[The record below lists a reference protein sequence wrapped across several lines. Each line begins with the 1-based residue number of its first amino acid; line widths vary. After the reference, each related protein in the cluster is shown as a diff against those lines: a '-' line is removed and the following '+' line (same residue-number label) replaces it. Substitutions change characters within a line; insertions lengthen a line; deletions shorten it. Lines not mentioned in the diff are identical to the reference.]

1 MSGLRK
7 SSRIRK
13 SITTIDQNLDDDDDD
28 AFITT
33 KPRKT
38 ITRPSNKRPST
49 DDNDE
54 HEMITPQKRQKKK
67 KSTTTTTT
75 KTSPYFDK
83 KITENKIDS
92 PIKETKKPAKPKPKP
107 KPKKKTA
114 KPNVTIDE
122 NTTLSNDATSV
133 TTKTT
138 TASDDNNSD
147 SDSDDDDDDGG
158 WENVQAKPSEEVT
171 IQKLLKEREEK
182 QSTVVNGEVEVSLT
196 SEEVAAAQGRRK
208 KNLNSKEHQLELQ
221 LKRVLKKNFLQ
232 KHKHHI
238 VCNLGHGFHLIKT
251 YIHNEEIRSL
261 MFSLLDESITKTL
274 VYNKKTTN
282 MNDIHRLVK
291 YFNEVFIVM
300 DKPSNDEQESQPVTL
315 EKLRQAMSEHLTK
328 SSSPIRVILFAIYV
342 RLLHY
347 ECRLVFAADLP
358 PIRPRA
364 GKQEKLRIPHG
375 SLTKNIKKKQKQTVT
390 DDDDDNST
398 SMSNEDTS
406 RLHSHDHSSD
416 VSRVVASTSSQ
427 LVKNNR
433 AISPPSATTDKPVK
447 TKKESCR
454 LMPRYYWIEIFLE
467 TTDNGYIPID
477 VYTSKIN
484 SIMDF
489 EVNIKFS
496 MLYVWAFDT
505 DLSSSYAK
513 DVTKRYSQKWLTT
526 PYRTAHIEH
535 KTNGDPKWYQK
546 LMKKYQPKD
555 KTKSRYSQH
564 ENKQIEDQLARQPIP
579 QSKSELVGHPLYV
592 LKSKLLKFEG
602 IYPNDTPPV
611 GWLKEEPIYPR
622 ENIHILRSK
631 QTWLKE
637 ARQVNKDEEP
647 YKIVDGRIK
656 NMDRKMGVTTRPEL
670 ELFGEWQTSDY
681 VPPTAKDGIVPCN
694 EYGNVDLFKP
704 EMLPHGCVH
713 INESNAARLCKKLQ
727 INYAEAITGFDAHG
741 GGSHPVIEGIVI
753 CKEFEQTL
761 RDALEEQKQ
770 ITIEK
775 EIKKK
780 DERVYKNWR
789 KLIRGLIIK
798 QNLARKY
805 ADDDDGGDLA
815 TDAKYQWPI
824 LPKESNDNDDDFM

>member
-13 SITTIDQNLDDDDDD
+13 SITTIDQNLEDDDDD

-54 HEMITPQKRQKKK
+54 HEMITPQKRQRKK
-67 KSTTTTTT
+67 KSTTTTT

-83 KITENKIDS
+83 KITEKKIDS

-107 KPKKKTA
+107 KKKTA
-114 KPNVTIDE
+114 KSNVTIDE
-122 NTTLSNDATSV
+122 NTTLSNDATSF

-147 SDSDDDDDDGG
+147 SDSDDDDDGG

-274 VYNKKTTN
+274 IYNKKTTN

-375 SLTKNIKKKQKQTVT
+375 SLTKNIKKKQKQTLT
-390 DDDDDNST
+390 DDDDDDNST

-447 TKKESCR
+447 TKKESRR

>member
-1 MSGLRK
+1 
-7 SSRIRK
+7 
-13 SITTIDQNLDDDDDD
+13 
-28 AFITT
+28 
-33 KPRKT
+33 
-38 ITRPSNKRPST
+38 
-49 DDNDE
+49 
-54 HEMITPQKRQKKK
+54 
-67 KSTTTTTT
+67 
-75 KTSPYFDK
+75 
-83 KITENKIDS
+83 
-92 PIKETKKPAKPKPKP
+92 
-107 KPKKKTA
+107 
-114 KPNVTIDE
+114 
-122 NTTLSNDATSV
+122 
-133 TTKTT
+133 
-138 TASDDNNSD
+138 
-147 SDSDDDDDDGG
+147 
-158 WENVQAKPSEEVT
+158 
-171 IQKLLKEREEK
+171 
-182 QSTVVNGEVEVSLT
+182 NGEVEVSLT

-274 VYNKKTTN
+274 IYNKKTTN

-364 GKQEKLRIPHG
+364 EKQEKLRIPHG
-375 SLTKNIKKKQKQTVT
+375 SLTKNIKKKQKQTLT

-447 TKKESCR
+447 TKKESRR

-824 LPKESNDNDDDFM
+824 LPKENNDNDDDFM